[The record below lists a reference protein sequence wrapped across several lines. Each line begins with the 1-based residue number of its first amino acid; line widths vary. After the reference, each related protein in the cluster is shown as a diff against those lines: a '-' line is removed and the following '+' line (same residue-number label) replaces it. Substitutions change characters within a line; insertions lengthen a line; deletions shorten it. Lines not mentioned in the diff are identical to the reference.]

1 MKKSILLW
9 LLVTFW
15 LAVALPAEASFCR
28 NLNNHEICIVSIK
41 RSAKN
46 YWEYRVVISV
56 DGEKKPLE
64 VYDCRSR
71 VKIQAD
77 GQAVFFESNGAGNFI
92 CSYFS
97 R

>member
-1 MKKSILLW
+1 MKKLILLL

-15 LAVALPAEASFCR
+15 FAVALPAEAAFCR
-28 NLNNHEICIVSIK
+28 SLNNQEICIVSIK

-46 YWEYRVVISV
+46 YWEYRVIISV
-56 DGEKKPLE
+56 DGEKKPQE

-77 GQAVFFESNGAGNFI
+77 GKAVFFESNGAGNFI
-92 CSYFS
+92 CSYF
-97 R
+97 